1 MTDDAT
7 YNPYLKKGT
16 APKASSDELIDDAVH
31 PVGAVPASQAEDAVP
46 VDRAEEAVP
55 APHADDVETENRPDF
70 SGGEVRDVEPYGPE
84 VHDSATPG
92 AGIPRVEHVIVETPA
107 TEVQPFQFHGAE
119 ETSAEGTSGDE
130 PAAANGADAD
140 ALQNAMQLPHSDSPY
155 PSSASG
161 IATQLGEPQRVH
173 RLTPFLQF
181 WRAIV
186 LGVLFLIF
194 QVVQDGLDLALGG
207 IQDHIHGVLIGLGI
221 ALLVLLVVGA
231 VFWFASGL
239 WWRRISF
246 TVDADEVTV
255 RRGLFSKVEK
265 SARREKIQAVD
276 VVEALVP
283 RLFGLAEV
291 RIETAGGTES
301 SLKIFYLEKHRA
313 EMLRAELTG
322 QGVEPQNEL
331 PVARTI
337 AAAALESLWLILGV
351 IVSLLTVPALLIPIL
366 IGLLPNLWR
375 LFDMSWRF
383 TADID
388 DSLRITYGLANRR
401 RQSIPLDRIHAVELS
416 QPLLWR
422 IPGWWRIRATAIGYE
437 TTSVILPVATLD
449 EAKDFAAQLGV
460 PLNDVPITPTYRS
473 PNRAKWVSPLAYKR
487 QVVETGEFITI
498 FGGRLIRRS
507 ATIRGIHIQELSLSQ
522 GPIQRKL
529 RLKNLRLDL
538 VRGAVK
544 MTARDLDESD
554 ADALLGILRRRETKL
569 MNQ

>member
-1 MTDDAT
+1 MTDGANN
-7 YNPYLKKGT
+7 NPYLKKST
-16 APKASSDELIDDAVH
+16 APKDSSNEPIDDAV
-31 PVGAVPASQAEDAVP
+31 PTPTESAVGTVPGDAGSKGLTESAESQVQ
-46 VDRAEEAVP
+46 
-55 APHADDVETENRPDF
+55 
-70 SGGEVRDVEPYGPE
+70 DVEPAEAEAAHGMNFSSVTP
-84 VHDSATPG
+84 VDASSSAEEPRVADPG
-92 AGIPRVEHVIVETPA
+92 VVPKVDGRSGAEIPRSQI
-107 TEVQPFQFHGAE
+107 HGAN
-119 ETSAEGTSGDE
+119 GTNADE
-130 PAAANGADAD
+130 AVAADGSEAGALDVAAPVLHRDSLYPA
-140 ALQNAMQLPHSDSPY
+140 
-155 PSSASG
+155 SASG
-161 IATQLGEPQRVH
+161 LATQLAEPQRVH

-181 WRAIV
+181 WRTIII
-186 LGVLFLIF
+186 GVLFAIF
-194 QVVQDGLDLALGG
+194 QILQGDLRLMRED
-207 IQDHIHGVLIGLGI
+207 IQGHFRGVLLGLGI
-221 ALLVLLVVGA
+221 ALVVVVAVGT

-239 WWRRISF
+239 WWRKISF
-246 TVDADEVTV
+246 TIDEDEVTV
-255 RRGLFSKVEK
+255 RRGLFSKIEK

-276 VVEALVP
+276 VVEPLIP
-283 RLFGLAEV
+283 RVFGLAEL
-291 RIETAGGTES
+291 RIETAGGSDS
-301 SLKIFYLEKHRA
+301 SLRIFYLEKHRA
-313 EMLRAELTG
+313 EILRAELTG

-331 PVARTI
+331 PVTRTI
-337 AAAALESLWLILGV
+337 AAAALESSWLILGV
-351 IVSLLTVPALLIPIL
+351 IVSLLTIPALLIPVL
-366 IGLLPNLWR
+366 IGLVPSLWK

-416 QPLLWR
+416 QPFLWR

-460 PLNDVPITPTYRS
+460 PLNDAPVAPTYRS

-487 QVVETGEFITI
+487 QVVETGDFITI
-498 FGGRLIRRS
+498 FGGRLIRRT

-538 VRGAVK
+538 VRGAVQ

-554 ADALLGILRRRETKL
+554 ADTLLGILRRRETKL